1 MDGTQTTEPTEAG
14 PGSPGEAS
22 AFRRAL
28 DDQAVSEG
36 PLDLTTP
43 LDFAEIRA
51 ALSNSGNIPVV
62 RDPAP
67 AALPPRA
74 PGARRASRHASSKRL
89 GRIALFVAVAA
100 SLSVGTAC
108 ALVISSGSQGTS
120 VSLPPTTGNIPV
132 APSDEAS
139 QQGQISLTSGSTTDS
154 ATPSLSLSPTPSAS
168 TGTPS
173 ASADPSASG
182 SGSGSASG
190 SATAGPDASSTASPS
205 QSTSTQSGFGA
216 NWVTLYWGVQN
227 EDSEVSKVQS
237 LLADIGYL
245 YPRRHHSYYNPQVQV
260 QPDQSGTYGSATED
274 AVAAFQQD
282 ANVDFSGQPGTCD
295 LTTYNALVQAV
306 G

>member
-43 LDFAEIRA
+43 LDIAEIRA

-67 AALPPRA
+67 TAPPRA

-89 GRIALFVAVAA
+89 GRIAVFVAVAA

-108 ALVISSGSQGTS
+108 ALVLSSGSQGTS

-132 APSDEAS
+132 APSDGAS
-139 QQGQISLTSGSTTDS
+139 QQGQISLTSGSTSAS
-154 ATPSLSLSPTPSAS
+154 ATPSLSLSPTPGAS
-168 TGTPS
+168 TGSPS
-173 ASADPSASG
+173 ASADPGASA

-190 SATAGPDASSTASPS
+190 SASAGSGTSATPSAGRSTGS
-205 QSTSTQSGFGA
+205 QSGFGSD
-216 NWVTLYWGVQN
+216 WVTLYWGVQN
-227 EDSEVSKVQS
+227 EDSEVSRVQS
-237 LLADIGYL
+237 LLANIGYL
-245 YPRRHHSYYNPQVQV
+245 DTWRHHSYANPQARV
-260 QPDQSGTYGSATED
+260 QPDQDGSYGSATGD
-274 AVAAFQQD
+274 AVAEFQQD
-282 ANVDFSGQPGTCD
+282 YNVNFSGQQGTCD
-295 LTTYNALVQAV
+295 LTTYNALVQAA

>member
-1 MDGTQTTEPTEAG
+1 MDGTQTSEPTEAG

-36 PLDLTTP
+36 PLDLTAP
-43 LDFAEIRA
+43 LNFAEIRA

-67 AALPPRA
+67 APAAPRA

-89 GRIALFVAVAA
+89 GRIAVFVAVAA

-108 ALVISSGSQGTS
+108 ALVLSSGGQGTS

-132 APSDEAS
+132 APSDGAS
-139 QQGQISLTSGSTTDS
+139 QEGRISLTSGSTSAS
-154 ATPSLSLSPTPSAS
+154 ATPSLSLSPSAS
-168 TGTPS
+168 TTSASPS
-173 ASADPSASG
+173 ASADASASASG
-182 SGSGSASG
+182 SPSASA
-190 SATAGPDASSTASPS
+190 SADSGASSGASPS
-205 QSTSTQSGFGA
+205 QSSGGSGYTSD
-216 NWVTLYWGVQN
+216 WVTLYWGIQN

-237 LLADIGYL
+237 LLANIGYL
-245 YPRRHHSYYNPQVQV
+245 DNWRHRSYANPQVDV
-260 QPDQSGTYGSATED
+260 QPDPVGTYGSATDD

-282 ANVDFSGQPGTCD
+282 YGVDFTGQQGTCD
-295 LTTYNALVQAV
+295 LATYDALVQVA